1 MISIY
6 TQNKYIQKKLT
17 AFDGELVGASVG
29 LRGALEGEWLG
40 LDDGCSDMRVTVRNI
55 MLRYPLK

>member
-29 LRGALEGEWLG
+29 LRGAFDGDWLG
-40 LDDGCSDMRVTVRNI
+40 FDVGCNKTDHDHEAKS
-55 MLRYPLK
+55 KC